1 MADGFPDRA
10 GFSDTDFQGIAMAS
24 TTGDVFAEDASEKGG
39 GRMGG
44 KYGPNRTLDALN
56 FFLADVRDGLGP
68 YLAIYLLA
76 VRGPAHGWNEATVG
90 MILTIAGIVGLISQ
104 TPAGGLIDR
113 GKNKPRIVMI
123 AALLVTL
130 SSISLPIVTGFTAVA
145 VTQSIAAVAGAV
157 FAPAISAITLGLVGP
172 KLFAKRVGRNEAFNH
187 AGNAVSAALAGVLAW
202 KFGPVVVFWL
212 MGALTVA
219 SIVTA
224 SRIDNDDI
232 DNAVARGLDCEPEDD
247 CEEPSGWKM
256 LIENKPLMIFA
267 VTAFLFHLANAAMLT
282 SVSQLLSRTVGKDQ
296 ATSLTA
302 ACIVA
307 AQLVMVPVAIVVGRN
322 TERWGTKPLFLIAFG
337 FLAARGAL
345 YTVSNDP
352 WWLVGVQAL
361 DGVGAGIFGAL
372 FPVVIAD
379 LTKGTGRFNVSQGAV
394 ASAQG
399 LGAALSAT
407 LAGAIIVW
415 SGYTASFLTL
425 ATVAGIGLALYLFAM
440 PETKAK
446 ANPTA

>member
-1 MADGFPDRA
+1 MATLTDSKADDSGAQSRRGDGP
-10 GFSDTDFQGIAMAS
+10 AS
-24 TTGDVFAEDASEKGG
+24 KVPT
-39 GRMGG
+39 
-44 KYGPNRTLDALN
+44 RTLDALN

-68 YLAIYLLA
+68 YLAIYLIA
-76 VRGPAHGWNEATVG
+76 VRGPAQGWNEATVG
-90 MILTIAGIVGLISQ
+90 AILTIAGIVGLISQ
-104 TPAGGLIDR
+104 TPAGSLIDR

-130 SSISLPIVTGFTAVA
+130 SSISLPIVSGFTAVA

-212 MGALTVA
+212 MGGLTVA

-224 SRIDNDDI
+224 SRLKNDDI
-232 DNAVARGLDCEPEDD
+232 DNAVARGLDCEPEDGD
-247 CEEPSGWKM
+247 EACEEPSGWKT
-256 LIENKPLMIFA
+256 LLENKPLMIFA

-282 SVSQLLSRTVGKDQ
+282 SVSQLLARTVGKDQ

-322 TERWGTKPLFLIAFG
+322 TDRWGTKPLFLVAFA

-345 YTVSNDP
+345 YTVSDNP
-352 WWLVGVQAL
+352 WWLVGVQAM

-407 LAGAIIVW
+407 LAGGIIVW
-415 SGYTASFLTL
+415 AGYTASFLTL
-425 ATVAGIGLALYLFAM
+425 ATIAALGLGLYVLAM
-440 PETKAK
+440 PETKDK
-446 ANPTA
+446 T

>member
-1 MADGFPDRA
+1 MATTMDTAPTHDADG
-10 GFSDTDFQGIAMAS
+10 SS
-24 TTGDVFAEDASEKGG
+24 
-39 GRMGG
+39 GG
-44 KYGPNRTLDALN
+44 KSAPTKTLDALN

-68 YLAIYLLA
+68 YLAIYLIA

-90 MILTIAGIVGLISQ
+90 AILTIAGIVGLISQ
-104 TPAGGLIDR
+104 TPAGSLIDR

-130 SSISLPIVTGFTAVA
+130 SSISLPIVSGFTAVA
-145 VTQSIAAVAGAV
+145 ITQSIAAVAGAV

-212 MGALTVA
+212 MGGLTVA

-224 SRIDNDDI
+224 SRINNDDI
-232 DNAVARGLDCEPEDD
+232 DNAVARGLDCEPEED
-247 CEEPSGWKM
+247 CEEPSGWKT

-282 SVSQLLSRTVGKDQ
+282 SVSQLLARTVGKDQ

-322 TERWGTKPLFLIAFG
+322 TEKWGTKPLFLVAFA

-345 YTVSNDP
+345 YTVSDNP

-361 DGVGAGIFGAL
+361 DGIGAGIFGAL

-415 SGYTASFLTL
+415 AGYTASFLTL
-425 ATVAGIGLALYLFAM
+425 AIIAGLGLALYFVAM
-440 PETKAK
+440 PETKQREG
-446 ANPTA
+446 

>member
-1 MADGFPDRA
+1 MATT
-10 GFSDTDFQGIAMAS
+10 DTAS
-24 TTGDVFAEDASEKGG
+24 ANSGKAKGG
-39 GRMGG
+39 SDG
-44 KYGPNRTLDALN
+44 KSAPKKTLDALN

-68 YLAIYLLA
+68 YLAIYLVA

-113 GKNKPRIVMI
+113 SRNKPRIVMI

-130 SSISLPIVTGFTAVA
+130 SSVSLPIVSGFTAVA

-202 KFGPVVVFWL
+202 KFGPVVVFYL

-224 SRIDNDDI
+224 SRIRNDDI

-247 CEEPSGWKM
+247 CEEPSGWKA
-256 LIENKPLMIFA
+256 LVENKPLMIFA
-267 VTAFLFHLANAAMLT
+267 GTAFLFHLANAAMLT
-282 SVSQLLSRTVGKDQ
+282 SVSQLLARTVGKDQ

-322 TERWGTKPLFLIAFG
+322 TEKWGTKPLFLVAFG

-345 YTVSNDP
+345 YTVSDNP

-361 DGVGAGIFGAL
+361 DGIGAGIFGAL

-415 SGYTASFLTL
+415 AGYSVSFLTL
-425 ATVAGIGLALYLFAM
+425 AVVAGAGFMLYFFAM
-440 PETKAK
+440 PETKQK
-446 ANPTA
+446 AG

>member
-1 MADGFPDRA
+1 MANVAGDAEQTPDGAGVPD
-10 GFSDTDFQGIAMAS
+10 
-24 TTGDVFAEDASEKGG
+24 
-39 GRMGG
+39 
-44 KYGPNRTLDALN
+44 RTLDALN

-68 YLAIYLLA
+68 YLAIYLIA

-90 MILTIAGIVGLISQ
+90 SVLTVAGIVGLLCQ
-104 TPAGGLIDR
+104 TPAGSLIDR
-113 GKNKPRIVMI
+113 VTNKPRLIMA

-130 SSISLPIVTGFTAVA
+130 SSVSLPIVSGYAMVA
-145 VTQSIAAVAGAV
+145 ITQSIAAVAGAV
-157 FAPAISAITLGLVGP
+157 FAPAISAVTLGLVGP
-172 KLFAKRVGRNEAFNH
+172 RMFAKRVGRNEAFNH
-187 AGNAVSAALAGVLAW
+187 GGNAVSAGLAGLLAW

-212 MGALTVA
+212 MAGLTVA

-224 SRIDNDDI
+224 ARIRNADIDND
-232 DNAVARGLDCEPEDD
+232 VARGLDCAPDEE
-247 CEEPSGWKM
+247 CEQPSTWKC
-256 LIENKPLMIFA
+256 LIENKPLLLFA
-267 VTAFLFHLANAAMLT
+267 VIAFTFHLANAAMLT
-282 SVSQLLSRTVGKDQ
+282 SVGQLLAKTVGKDQ

-322 TERWGTKPLFLIAFG
+322 AERWGTKPIFLVGFT

-379 LTKGTGRFNVSQGAV
+379 LTEGSGRFNVSQGAV
-394 ASAQG
+394 ATAQG
-399 LGAALSAT
+399 LGAALSAS
-407 LAGAIIVW
+407 LAGAIIVA
-415 SGYTASFLTL
+415 ASYSVGFLTL
-425 ATVAGIGLALYLFAM
+425 AAIAAVGFVLYLTAM
-440 PETKAK
+440 PETKR
-446 ANPTA
+446 

>member
-1 MADGFPDRA
+1 MATLTDSKADDSGAQSRRGDGP
-10 GFSDTDFQGIAMAS
+10 AS
-24 TTGDVFAEDASEKGG
+24 KVPT
-39 GRMGG
+39 
-44 KYGPNRTLDALN
+44 RTLDALN

-68 YLAIYLLA
+68 YLAIYLIA
-76 VRGPAHGWNEATVG
+76 VRGPAQGWNEATVG
-90 MILTIAGIVGLISQ
+90 AILTIAGIVGLISQ
-104 TPAGGLIDR
+104 TPAGSLIDR

-130 SSISLPIVTGFTAVA
+130 SSISLPIVSGFTAVA

-212 MGALTVA
+212 MGGLTVA

-224 SRIDNDDI
+224 SRLKNDDI
-232 DNAVARGLDCEPEDD
+232 DNAVARGLDCEPEDGD
-247 CEEPSGWKM
+247 EACEEPSGWKT
-256 LIENKPLMIFA
+256 LLENKPLMIFA

-282 SVSQLLSRTVGKDQ
+282 SVSQLLARTVGKDQ

-322 TERWGTKPLFLIAFG
+322 TDRWGTKPLFLVAFA

-345 YTVSNDP
+345 YTVSDNP
-352 WWLVGVQAL
+352 WWLVGVQAM

-407 LAGAIIVW
+407 LAGGIIVW
-415 SGYTASFLTL
+415 AGYTASFLTL
-425 ATVAGIGLALYLFAM
+425 ATIAALGLGLYVLAM
-440 PETKAK
+440 PETKDK
-446 ANPTA
+446 K

>member
-1 MADGFPDRA
+1 MAT
-10 GFSDTDFQGIAMAS
+10 TDQASAQQTRGTQG
-24 TTGDVFAEDASEKGG
+24 DASV
-39 GRMGG
+39 
-44 KYGPNRTLDALN
+44 PNRTLDALN

-90 MILTIAGIVGLISQ
+90 AVLTIAGIVGLISQ
-104 TPAGGLIDR
+104 TPAGSLIDR
-113 GKNKPRIVMI
+113 ARNKPRIVMI

-130 SSISLPIVTGFTAVA
+130 SSISLPIVTGFTVVA
-145 VTQSIAAVAGAV
+145 ITQSVAAVAGAV

-187 AGNAVSAALAGVLAW
+187 AGNAVSAALAGLLAW

-212 MGALTVA
+212 MGGLTVA

-224 SRIDNDDI
+224 SRIDNGKI
-232 DNAVARGLDCEPEDD
+232 DNAVARGLDCEPDED
-247 CEEPSGWKM
+247 CEQPSGWKA
-256 LIENKPLMIFA
+256 LIENKLLMIFA
-267 VTAFLFHLANAAMLT
+267 LTAFLFHLANAAMLT
-282 SVSQLLSRTVGKDQ
+282 SVSQLLSRTVGKDL

-322 TERWGTKPLFLIAFG
+322 TEKWGTKPLFLVAFA
-337 FLAARGAL
+337 FLAVRGAL

-361 DGVGAGIFGAL
+361 DGIGAGIFGAL

-407 LAGAIIVW
+407 LAGAIIVGA
-415 SGYTASFLTL
+415 GYTAGFLTL
-425 ATVAGIGLALYLFAM
+425 AVVAGLGLALYFIAM
-440 PETKAK
+440 PETRHRH
-446 ANPTA
+446 

>member
-1 MADGFPDRA
+1 MTTDTAATADA
-10 GFSDTDFQGIAMAS
+10 
-24 TTGDVFAEDASEKGG
+24 TGRHV
-39 GRMGG
+39 
-44 KYGPNRTLDALN
+44 PTRTLDALN

-68 YLAIYLLA
+68 YLAIYLIA

-90 MILTIAGIVGLISQ
+90 VVLTIAGIVGLLAQ
-104 TPAGGLIDR
+104 TPAGVLIDR
-113 GKNKPRIVMI
+113 AKNKPRIIMV

-130 SSISLPIVTGFTAVA
+130 SSLSLPIVSGYAMVTI
-145 VTQSIAAVAGAV
+145 TQSIAAMAGAV
-157 FAPAISAITLGLVGP
+157 FAPAISAVTLGLVGP

-212 MGALTVA
+212 MGGLTVA
-219 SIVTA
+219 SIGA
-224 SRIDNDDI
+224 AMRIRNDDI
-232 DNAVARGLDCEPEDD
+232 DNAVARGLDCEPEED
-247 CEEPSGWKM
+247 CEQPSAWRC
-256 LIENKPLMIFA
+256 LIENRPLMLFA
-267 VTAFLFHLANAAMLT
+267 AIAFTFHLANAAMLT
-282 SVSQLLSRTVGKDQ
+282 SVGQLLAKTVGKDQ

-322 TERWGTKPLFLIAFG
+322 AERWGTKPIFLVAFG

-352 WWLVGVQAL
+352 WWLVGVQAM

-379 LTKGTGRFNVSQGAV
+379 LTKGSGRFNVSQGAV
-394 ASAQG
+394 ATAQG

-407 LAGAIIVW
+407 LAGSIIVAA
-415 SGYTASFLTL
+415 GYSVSFLTL
-425 ATVAGIGLALYLFAM
+425 AAIAAVGFVLYLAAM
-440 PETKAK
+440 PETKA
-446 ANPTA
+446 

>member
-1 MADGFPDRA
+1 MATATASMMSDEGASHKPGA
-10 GFSDTDFQGIAMAS
+10 G
-24 TTGDVFAEDASEKGG
+24 K
-39 GRMGG
+39 
-44 KYGPNRTLDALN
+44 TLDALN

-68 YLAIYLLA
+68 YLAIYLIA

-90 MILTIAGIVGLISQ
+90 MVLTIAGIIGLLAQ
-104 TPAGGLIDR
+104 TPAGSLIDKSR
-113 GKNKPRIVMI
+113 NKPRIVMV

-130 SSISLPIVTGFTAVA
+130 TSVSLPFVHGFAVVTA
-145 VTQSIAAVAGAV
+145 TQSIAAAAGAV
-157 FAPAISAITLGLVGP
+157 FAPAISGITLGLVGP

-187 AGNAVSAALAGVLAW
+187 AGNAVSAALAGALAW

-219 SIVTA
+219 SIVSAT
-224 SRIDNDDI
+224 RIHNDDI
-232 DNAVARGLDCEPEDD
+232 DDAVARGLDCEPEEG
-247 CEEPSGWKM
+247 CEEPSGWKT
-256 LIENKPLMIFA
+256 LVENKPLLIFA
-267 VTAFLFHLANAAMLT
+267 IIAFLFHLANAAMLT
-282 SVSQLLSRTVGKDQ
+282 SVSQLLAKSVGKDQ

-322 TERWGTKPLFLIAFG
+322 TEKWGTKPIFLVAFA

-345 YTVSNDP
+345 YTLSDNP
-352 WWLVGVQAL
+352 YWLVGVQAL

-379 LTKGTGRFNVSQGAV
+379 LTEGSGRFNVSQGAV
-394 ASAQG
+394 ATTQG

-407 LAGAIIVW
+407 LAGSIIVW
-415 SGYTASFLTL
+415 AGYSASFLTL
-425 ATVAGIGLALYLFAM
+425 AVIAGAGLVLYVVAM
-440 PETKAK
+440 PETKK
-446 ANPTA
+446 GT

>member
-1 MADGFPDRA
+1 MAMIA
-10 GFSDTDFQGIAMAS
+10 DTPPN
-24 TTGDVFAEDASEKGG
+24 TTGGNRQAAKVP
-39 GRMGG
+39 M
-44 KYGPNRTLDALN
+44 RTLDALN

-90 MILTIAGIVGLISQ
+90 AILTIAGIVGLIAQ
-104 TPAGGLIDR
+104 TPAGSLIER
-113 GKNKPRIVMI
+113 AGNKPRIVMI

-130 SSISLPIVTGFTAVA
+130 SSLSLPIVSGFTAVA
-145 VTQSIAAVAGAV
+145 VTQSIAAIAGAV

-212 MGALTVA
+212 MGGLTVA
-219 SIVTA
+219 SIVSA
-224 SRIDNDDI
+224 SRLKNDDI
-232 DNAVARGLDCEPEDD
+232 DNAVARGLDCEPDHAEDD
-247 CEEPSGWKM
+247 CEQPSGWKT
-256 LIENKPLMIFA
+256 LLENKPLMIFA
-267 VTAFLFHLANAAMLT
+267 LTAFLFHLANAAMLT
-282 SVSQLLSRTVGKDQ
+282 SVSQLLARTVGKDQ

-322 TERWGTKPLFLIAFG
+322 TNRWGTKPLFLVAFAV
-337 FLAARGAL
+337 LAARGAL
-345 YTVSNDP
+345 YTVSDNP

-361 DGVGAGIFGAL
+361 DGIGAGIFGAL

-415 SGYTASFLTL
+415 AGYTASFLTL
-425 ATVAGIGLALYLFAM
+425 ATIAVLGLGLYVVAM
-440 PETKAK
+440 PETKAPETKEK
-446 ANPTA
+446 APD

>member
-1 MADGFPDRA
+1 MATAATDIGQGSERKKAPDR
-10 GFSDTDFQGIAMAS
+10 
-24 TTGDVFAEDASEKGG
+24 V
-39 GRMGG
+39 
-44 KYGPNRTLDALN
+44 LDALN

-68 YLAIYLLA
+68 YLAIYLIA
-76 VRGPAHGWNEATVG
+76 VRGPAQGWNEATVG
-90 MILTIAGIVGLISQ
+90 SVLTIAGIVGLLCQ
-104 TPAGGLIDR
+104 TPAGSLIDR
-113 GKNKPRIVMI
+113 VTNKPRLIMV

-130 SSISLPIVTGFTAVA
+130 SSVSLPIVSGYTMVA

-187 AGNAVSAALAGVLAW
+187 GGNAVSAGLAGLLAW
-202 KFGPVVVFWL
+202 TFGPVVVFWL
-212 MGALTVA
+212 MAGLTVA

-224 SRIDNDDI
+224 TRLRNDDI
-232 DNAVARGLDCEPEDD
+232 DNDVARGLDCAPDKE
-247 CEEPSGWKM
+247 CEQPSAWM
-256 LIENKPLMIFA
+256 CLVENKPLLLFA
-267 VTAFLFHLANAAMLT
+267 VIVFTFHLANAAMLI
-282 SVSQLLSRTVGKDQ
+282 SVGQLLARTVGKDQ

-322 TERWGTKPLFLIAFG
+322 TERWGTKPIFLVGFA

-361 DGVGAGIFGAL
+361 DGIGAGIFGAL

-379 LTKGTGRFNVSQGAV
+379 LTRGSGRFNVSQGAV
-394 ASAQG
+394 ATAQG
-399 LGAALSAT
+399 LGAALSAS
-407 LAGAIIVW
+407 LAGAIIVAA
-415 SGYTASFLTL
+415 GYSASFLTL
-425 ATVAGIGLALYLFAM
+425 AAIAAIGFVLYLTAM
-440 PETKAK
+440 PETKC
-446 ANPTA
+446 

>member
-1 MADGFPDRA
+1 MPTRPPA
-10 GFSDTDFQGIAMAS
+10 
-24 TTGDVFAEDASEKGG
+24 
-39 GRMGG
+39 
-44 KYGPNRTLDALN
+44 RTLDALN

-76 VRGPAHGWNEATVG
+76 VRGPDRGWNEATVG
-90 MILTIAGIVGLISQ
+90 VVLTVAGIVGLLAQ

-113 GKNKPRIVMI
+113 SRNKPRIVMI

-130 SSISLPIVTGFTAVA
+130 SSISLPIVSGYAAVTI
-145 VTQSIAAVAGAV
+145 TQSIAAVAGAV

-187 AGNAVSAALAGVLAW
+187 AGNAASAALAGVLAW

-212 MGALTVA
+212 MGALTLA
-219 SIVTA
+219 SIATA
-224 SRIDNDDI
+224 SRIRNGDI
-232 DNAVARGLDCEPEDD
+232 DNAVARGLDCEPEEGCD
-247 CEEPSGWKM
+247 EPSGWRT
-256 LIENKPLMIFA
+256 LVENRPLMTFA
-267 VTAFLFHLANAAMLT
+267 AIAFLFHLANAAMLT
-282 SVSQLLSRTVGKDQ
+282 SVSQLLSRTVGKDL

-307 AQLVMVPVAIVVGRN
+307 AQLVMVPVAVVVGRHA
-322 TERWGTKPLFLIAFG
+322 ERWGTKPIFLVAFA

-361 DGVGAGIFGAL
+361 DGIGAGIFGAL

-379 LTKGTGRFNVSQGAV
+379 LTKGSGRFNVSQGAV
-394 ASAQG
+394 ATAQG

-407 LAGAIIVW
+407 LAGAIIVAA
-415 SGYTASFLTL
+415 GYAAGFLTL
-425 ATVAGIGLALYLFAM
+425 AAIAGGGFVLYLLAM
-440 PETKAK
+440 PETKPRPRRA
-446 ANPTA
+446 A

>member
-1 MADGFPDRA
+1 MPTRPPARA
-10 GFSDTDFQGIAMAS
+10 
-24 TTGDVFAEDASEKGG
+24 
-39 GRMGG
+39 
-44 KYGPNRTLDALN
+44 LDALN

-76 VRGPAHGWNEATVG
+76 VRGPDRGWNEATVG
-90 MILTIAGIVGLISQ
+90 VVLTVAGIVGLLAQ

-113 GKNKPRIVMI
+113 SRNKPRIVMI

-130 SSISLPIVTGFTAVA
+130 SSISLPIVSGYAAVTI
-145 VTQSIAAVAGAV
+145 TQSIAAVAGAV

-187 AGNAVSAALAGVLAW
+187 AGNAASAALAGVLAW

-212 MGALTVA
+212 MGALTLA
-219 SIVTA
+219 SIATA
-224 SRIDNDDI
+224 SRIRNGDI
-232 DNAVARGLDCEPEDD
+232 DNAVARGLDCEPEEGCD
-247 CEEPSGWKM
+247 EPSGWRA
-256 LIENKPLMIFA
+256 LVENRPLMTFA
-267 VTAFLFHLANAAMLT
+267 AIAFLFHLANAAMLT
-282 SVSQLLSRTVGKDQ
+282 SVSQLLSRTVGKDL

-307 AQLVMVPVAIVVGRN
+307 AQLVMVPVAVVVGRHA
-322 TERWGTKPLFLIAFG
+322 ERWGTKPIFLVAFA

-361 DGVGAGIFGAL
+361 DGIGAGIFGAL

-379 LTKGTGRFNVSQGAV
+379 LTKGSGRFNVSQGAV
-394 ASAQG
+394 ATAQG

-407 LAGAIIVW
+407 LAGAIIVAA
-415 SGYTASFLTL
+415 GYAASFLTL
-425 ATVAGIGLALYLFAM
+425 AAIAGGGFVLYLVAM
-440 PETKAK
+440 PETKTRARVIS
-446 ANPTA
+446 AR